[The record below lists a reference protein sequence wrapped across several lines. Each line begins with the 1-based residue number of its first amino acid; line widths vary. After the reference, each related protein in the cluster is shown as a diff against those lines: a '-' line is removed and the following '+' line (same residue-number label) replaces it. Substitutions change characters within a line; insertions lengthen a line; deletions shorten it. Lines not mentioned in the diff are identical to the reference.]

1 MSGKSTEAIE
11 MVKYF
16 ISVVALIGGSYVAFI
31 IRAIG
36 KDIAQLKEFLMS
48 HIKELKEDIEKQRGS
63 IIDLYEKTNQNGKD
77 IASQAKDIEN
87 LKEKKREE

>member
-1 MSGKSTEAIE
+1 MYGKSTETIE
-11 MVKYF
+11 MVKYLVS
-16 ISVVALIGGSYVAFI
+16 IVALIGGSYVAFI

-48 HIKELKEDIEKQRGS
+48 HIDDLKEDIEKQRNS
-63 IIDLYEKTNQNGKD
+63 IIELYNKTNQNEKE

-87 LKEKKREE
+87 IKEKIREE